1 MLFSH
6 LTTKILTINISV
18 IACSLEEKT
27 RDETHLSKLS
37 CGTCLHMQVT
47 AALAKSCCFWQQF
60 RSYRRKEVVL
70 LSLWASQTEPVH
82 KCLSPAKWFEP
93 QSLRRGHGKPSFPL
107 GIPPGQVLACSVQ
120 RRRVGGL
127 VSRRSVPFLSPHS
140 GPATHCC
147 VLAPTPIVSSGPGLE
162 SPGPLPCPAVTSAP
176 SPRRSF
182 TPRGID
188 MSLSEQTPA
197 SPRGQ
202 EVGKGRLKRV

>member
-1 MLFSH
+1 MSVALLDH
-6 LTTKILTINISV
+6 LLAHVVSTSQETQSVLGNAPLTREDRNMR
-18 IACSLEEKT
+18 C
-27 RDETHLSKLS
+27 
-37 CGTCLHMQVT
+37 
-47 AALAKSCCFWQQF
+47 
-60 RSYRRKEVVL
+60 
-70 LSLWASQTEPVH
+70 
-82 KCLSPAKWFEP
+82 
-93 QSLRRGHGKPSFPL
+93 GHGKPSFPL

-147 VLAPTPIVSSGPGLE
+147 VLAPTPIGSSGPGLE